1 MYPFLLT
8 VYSNPPP
15 LLDWLK
21 DVPELIIV
29 LEFAKPDG
37 HSIQSLDINTSLFEY
52 LLGFF
57 EFDYLRP
64 FSTGSKDIF
73 SHSEA
78 CTIGG

>member
-1 MYPFLLT
+1 M
-8 VYSNPPP
+8 
-15 LLDWLK
+15 K
-21 DVPELIIV
+21 DVPELIII
-29 LEFAKPDG
+29 LEFAKSDG
-37 HSIQSLDINTSLFEY
+37 HSIQSLDISTSLHTLFEY

-64 FSTGSKDIF
+64 FSTGSKEIF